1 VKYVS
6 LNHNSSP
13 TSFMKAVINGLAP
26 DKGLYYPQEN
36 IALSKKFIDSIK
48 EIDDVE
54 ICYEIINKYIG
65 GEIPKSKLIDII
77 DKTISFK
84 IPLKKIDNSIYS
96 LELFHGPTLAFKD
109 IGAKFMAQCLDY
121 FKSNYSSKKITVL
134 VATSG
139 DTGGAVARGFLGT
152 KDIEV
157 CILYPKGKISKVQE
171 QQITTNGNYVKAIEV
186 EGDFDKCQSMVKK
199 AFNDEE
205 INRKIALTSANS
217 INVARWL
224 PQMFY
229 YFLAYKK
236 IKNKKEILFS
246 VPSGNFGNICAGILS
261 KSMGL
266 PINHFIA
273 STNINDTIPRYI
285 KDGIFEPHPTKRT
298 ISNAMDVSEP
308 SNFVRIQKIYNNDLQ
323 KLRKNISG
331 FSFDDKSTKEA
342 IKSLFNSN
350 NYLSDPHSAVG
361 YLGLKKYM
369 AINNIENVN
378 GVFISTA
385 HSIKFKDVVENAI
398 NTNVS
403 YPKAIKD
410 IMDKE
415 KVSSSIENYSELKE
429 YLLQRN

>member
-1 VKYVS
+1 
-6 LNHNSSP
+6 
-13 TSFMKAVINGLAP
+13 MKAVINGLAP

-36 IALSKKFIDSIK
+36 ITLSKKFIESIK
-48 EIDDVE
+48 DMDDVE
-54 ICYEIINKYIG
+54 ICYEAINRYIG
-65 GEIPKSKLIDII
+65 DEISKSKLIDII

-139 DTGGAVARGFLGT
+139 DTGGAVAKGFLGT

-229 YFLAYKK
+229 FFLAYKK

-308 SNFVRIQKIYNNDLQ
+308 SNFIRIQKIYNNDLQ

-331 FSFDDKSTKEA
+331 YRFDDKTTKEA
-342 IKSLFNSN
+342 MRSLFNTH

-378 GVFISTA
+378 GIFISTA

-398 NTNVS
+398 DTNVD
-403 YPKAIKD
+403 YPKSIKD
-410 IMDKE
+410 IMVKE
-415 KVSSSIENYSELKE
+415 KKSSSIENYSELKE